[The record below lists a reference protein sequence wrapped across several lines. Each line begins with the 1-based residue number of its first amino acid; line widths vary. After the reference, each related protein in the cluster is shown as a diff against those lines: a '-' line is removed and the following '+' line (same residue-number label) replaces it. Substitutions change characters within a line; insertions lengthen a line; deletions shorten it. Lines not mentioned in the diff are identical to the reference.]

1 MKTRILSA
9 IVALA
14 VLFAVI
20 SCGNIWVLKI
30 AAAVISVIGLFELYR
45 AFDYLS
51 HRLLVGIGMITG
63 ALIPLLPSLS
73 LIVTV
78 LLIDLVLGAA
88 VMLSRPGAVSFSDLT
103 NLLFFQIYVPC
114 SLACLVWVRQA
125 EFGFYAIW
133 LILGG
138 AWLTDTFAYFTGR
151 AFGKRKLCPHISP
164 HKTVAGAI
172 GGLVG
177 TTAAALLY
185 GLFLDQTMTV
195 HYLPLLGLGL
205 SLGLLAQIGDLT
217 ASWIKRERGIKDFGN
232 LMPGHGGIMDRF
244 DSILFTAP
252 AVCLFLAH
260 FTLFV
265 K

>member
-9 IVALA
+9 AVALA

-20 SCGNIWVLKI
+20 LCGNIWVLKI
-30 AAAVISVIGLFELYR
+30 AAAIISVIGLFELYR
-45 AFDYLS
+45 AFGYQN
-51 HRLLVGIGMITG
+51 HKLLIVAGMVEG
-63 ALIPLLPSLS
+63 AVIPFLPSLS

-78 LLIDLVLGAA
+78 LFLYFVLGAA
-88 VMLSRPGAVSFSDLT
+88 VMLSRPGSVAFSDLT
-103 NLLFFQIYVPC
+103 NLLFFQVYVPC

-125 EFGFYAIW
+125 ELGFYALW

-138 AWLTDTFAYFTGR
+138 AWLTDTFAYFSGR

-164 HKTVAGAI
+164 HKTVAGAV
-172 GGLVG
+172 GGVIG

-185 GLFLDQTMTV
+185 GLVLNTFFTV
-195 HYLPLLGLGL
+195 HFLPLLGLGV
-205 SLGLLAQIGDLT
+205 SLGLLAQMGDLT
-217 ASWIKRERGIKDFGN
+217 ASWMKREQGIKDFGN
-232 LMPGHGGIMDRF
+232 LMPGHGGVMDRF

-260 FTLFV
+260 FEIFV

>member
-1 MKTRILSA
+1 M
-9 IVALA
+9 
-14 VLFAVI
+14 
-20 SCGNIWVLKI
+20 
-30 AAAVISVIGLFELYR
+30 
-45 AFDYLS
+45 
-51 HRLLVGIGMITG
+51 
-63 ALIPLLPSLS
+63 
-73 LIVTV
+73 
-78 LLIDLVLGAA
+78 
-88 VMLSRPGAVSFSDLT
+88 
-103 NLLFFQIYVPC
+103 
-114 SLACLVWVRQA
+114 
-125 EFGFYAIW
+125 
-133 LILGG
+133 
-138 AWLTDTFAYFTGR
+138 
-151 AFGKRKLCPHISP
+151 
-164 HKTVAGAI
+164 
-172 GGLVG
+172 G

-195 HYLPLLGLGL
+195 HYLPLMGLGL